1 MVSLSMPAASS
12 SRARTTRIGCRGIAY
27 PPGPY
32 ICLSALRRSS
42 SEERLGRRMSRQ
54 RRMRPWQKKM
64 VAKRMMRMSR
74 TVNSL
79 LLMFL
84 VRDRARS
91 ACDG

>member
-1 MVSLSMPAASS
+1 
-12 SRARTTRIGCRGIAY
+12 
-27 PPGPY
+27 
-32 ICLSALRRSS
+32 
-42 SEERLGRRMSRQ
+42 
-54 RRMRPWQKKM
+54 MRPWQKKM

-91 ACDG
+91 VLLRGQLDGNFLGIACAQALCWGILTDCEKGHQKGPRNEALQYLRPDLPALDPREAE